1 MGKGRGGV
9 EGNWGGVV
17 FEAVDASFSF
27 PKPQHASLFAELN
40 ISFPKPQHASLF
52 AGWAWAARQHASESW
67 VPKTGSSTQLNCLLS
82 QSPSARVT
90 PRITC
95 LHTLMKRSRA
105 VLAAP
110 IERSRAG
117 CRGPRS

>member
-52 AGWAWAARQHASESW
+52 AGWAWAARH
-67 VPKTGSSTQLNCLLS
+67 VHR
-82 QSPSARVT
+82 SPGCQRRARA
-90 PRITC
+90 RN
-95 LHTLMKRSRA
+95 
-105 VLAAP
+105 
-110 IERSRAG
+110 
-117 CRGPRS
+117 